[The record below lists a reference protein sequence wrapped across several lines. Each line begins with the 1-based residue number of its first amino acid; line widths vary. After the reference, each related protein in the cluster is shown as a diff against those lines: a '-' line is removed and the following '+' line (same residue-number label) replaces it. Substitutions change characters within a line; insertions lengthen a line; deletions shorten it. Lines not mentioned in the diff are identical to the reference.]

1 MGNNKLFTLL
11 IFSVLIVTSCKA
23 QTNLTQKNTT
33 MTSNELIKQLMPFY
47 DSLMRHDPTGNVEV
61 VEELLFEN
69 KMNTNFFQEIVA
81 EITLLRT
88 EKDNET
94 NTLMEHFMA
103 LKVEVEESLYEN
115 KINKMLIQ
123 KIVIKITLLNTEK
136 DNEANGNLIKQ
147 LMVLKEI
154 KETEI
159 ISNNKRLLHIQEENA
174 QNKNNP

>member
-33 MTSNELIKQLMPFY
+33 MTSNELIKQLMPVY
-47 DSLMRHDPTGNVEV
+47 DSLMRHNPAGNVEVEV
-61 VEELLFEN
+61 VEEMIYEN
-69 KMNTNFFQEIVA
+69 KMSITFFQEIVA

-115 KINKMLIQ
+115 KVNKILIQ
-123 KIVIKITLLNTEK
+123 KIVIKTTLLNTEK
-136 DNEANGNLIKQ
+136 NNQANDLLIKQ
-147 LMVLKEI
+147 LMVLKEV

-159 ISNNKRLLHIQEENA
+159 ISNIKRLLQIQE
-174 QNKNNP
+174 NKK